1 MRLIKTA
8 SVAIVLGLA
17 VAATTAPANAFFFH
31 HKDSKTT
38 FCTNNP
44 ICGFFK
50 AVFHHGK

>member
-17 VAATTAPANAFFFH
+17 VAGSTTPASAFFFH
-31 HKDSKTT
+31 HKDSKAT

-44 ICGFFK
+44 ICGFFD
-50 AVFHHGK
+50 AIFHHKK